1 MTAFIKCELF
11 SVLICSRANGLMLSR
26 LPCHA
31 VCRCNRQTFWFLATD
46 HVITLCQGLGPTSQN
61 PIVGVMLGVL
71 STVLVQSSSTTTS
84 IVVGMVAA
92 DILKVR

>member
-1 MTAFIKCELF
+1 M
-11 SVLICSRANGLMLSR
+11 
-26 LPCHA
+26 
-31 VCRCNRQTFWFLATD
+31 TD
-46 HVITLCQGLGPTSQN
+46 HVITLCQGLGRTRQN